1 MNIANL
7 KNLLFKSQK
16 SQCMNAHHVVING
29 QYDRRKQE
37 VSKMSDNKRR
47 EELMAKINEKL
58 DQLSIEELV
67 FHHKG

>member
-1 MNIANL
+1 
-7 KNLLFKSQK
+7 
-16 SQCMNAHHVVING
+16 MNAHHVVING

>member
-1 MNIANL
+1 
-7 KNLLFKSQK
+7 
-16 SQCMNAHHVVING
+16 
-29 QYDRRKQE
+29 
-37 VSKMSDNKRR
+37 MSDNKRR